1 MHRVARFVTALILT
15 LTMVVTVNLG
25 AAPAVAG
32 SSQTYLVLYKG
43 NTVAADA
50 IKAAGGT
57 LVYAYNQIGVAVA
70 RSDSAS
76 FAATIAK
83 DKRVEGA
90 SATAGFATRLNDSQ
104 DASDSATAADA
115 AATDSDSLSGL
126 QWDM

>member
-32 SSQTYLVLYKG
+32 SSQTYVVLYKG

-76 FAATIAK
+76 FAANVAK
-83 DKRVEGA
+83 DSRIEGA
-90 SATAGFATRLNDSQ
+90 SSTAGF
-104 DASDSATAADA
+104 
-115 AATDSDSLSGL
+115 GVKVE
-126 QWDM
+126 